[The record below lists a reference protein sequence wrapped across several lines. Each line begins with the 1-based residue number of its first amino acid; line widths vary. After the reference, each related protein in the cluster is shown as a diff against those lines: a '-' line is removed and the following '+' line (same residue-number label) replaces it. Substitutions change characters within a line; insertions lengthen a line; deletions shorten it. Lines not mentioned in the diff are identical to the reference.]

1 MHVKSPTVRS
11 ARHPAGWLLALL
23 LAPGLASAASPERAV
38 GNLQLTGIPE
48 ISAEDLNLVAPYLE
62 TRSARLLG
70 WVPDGGAVIRTRFAS
85 TEQLHLV
92 THPLGARH
100 QLTFYSEPVR
110 QAVVAPREARVAFLK
125 DRGGDEN
132 YGLFLLDLKTRQ
144 TRELSDPGTRNGA
157 PVWSRDGRQLAFYS
171 NARDGKSWDIHVVE
185 PASGQKA
192 RRLLA
197 TESESGAWWPLDF
210 SVSGAQ
216 LLLLQYFSIN
226 DSRLWLLELASGTL
240 TPVQLPPAGVNE
252 AAFARGGAG
261 LWVSVDAFGEF
272 RELIRLDP
280 VTGARDSLTAHLAA
294 DVELFAQS
302 DDGDWLGYTIN
313 DDGFSR
319 LNLIHLSRGLELE
332 LPLLPG
338 ARVDRMAF
346 LPGSSDLALTV
357 SDPAAP
363 GNLFRLVNGGDD
375 GAHLEQWTASETGGL
390 DRARF
395 SNATSFKFATF
406 DQVEGRPRQLQALR
420 YAQPGNGPH
429 PVLIDIHGGPEGQA
443 KPTFDA
449 TLQLLAAELGFVILR
464 PNVRGSAGF
473 GRSFLRLDNGRRRED
488 AVQDIGALLDWIAAQ
503 PELDHSRVVVM
514 GSSYGGYMVLA
525 SLIAHGER
533 LLGGIDRVGISNF
546 VSFLENTSDYRRD
559 LRRAEYGD
567 ERDPQMR
574 TFLDEISPMG
584 QARRIAKPLLIF
596 QGRNDPRVPVTESRQ
611 MVAEIQAAGGEVW
624 YMEAADEGH
633 GIRRKANQR
642 MYYAVVVTFL
652 RELLERQP

>member
-1 MHVKSPTVRS
+1 MRPTARSPRRP
-11 ARHPAGWLLALL
+11 ARWLRALL
-23 LAPGLASAASPERAV
+23 LVPALSLGAPPERTV
-38 GNLQLTGIPE
+38 GNLLLRGIPE
-48 ISAEDLNLVAPYLE
+48 ITAEDLNLVAPYLE

-70 WVPDGGAVIRTRFAS
+70 WVPGGGAVIRTRFAS

-100 QLTFYSEPVR
+100 QLTFASEPIR
-110 QAVVAPREARVAFLK
+110 QAFVAPHAAQLVFLR

-132 YGLFLLDLKTRQ
+132 YGLFLVELKTRQ
-144 TRELSDPGTRNGA
+144 TRELSEPGTRNGS

-171 NARDGKSWDIHVVE
+171 NGRNGTAWDIYLTE

-192 RRLLA
+192 RRVLDTGSA
-197 TESESGAWWPLDF
+197 SGAWWPLDF
-210 SVSGAQ
+210 SADGAQ

-226 DSRLWLLELASGTL
+226 DSRLWLLELASGRL
-240 TPVQLPPAGVNE
+240 AVVQLPPAGVNE
-252 AAFARGGAG
+252 AAYARDGAG

-280 VTGARDSLTAHLAA
+280 VTGARDSLTAHLKA

-302 DDGDWLGYTIN
+302 DAGDWLAYTIN
-313 DDGFSR
+313 DNGFSR
-319 LNLIHLSRGLELE
+319 LNLIDLERGLELE
-332 LPLLPG
+332 LPRLPG
-338 ARVDRMAF
+338 ARVDQMAF
-346 LPGSSDLALTV
+346 APRSSDLGLTV

-363 GNLFRLVNGGDD
+363 GNLFRLVNEGD
-375 GAHLEQWTASETGGL
+375 GARFEQWTASETGGA

-395 SNATSFKFATF
+395 SNAVSIQFATF
-406 DQVEGRPRQLQALR
+406 DQVAGQARQLQALL
-420 YAQPGNGPH
+420 YPQPGDGPH
-429 PVLIDIHGGPEGQA
+429 PVLVDIHGGPEGQA
-443 KPTFDA
+443 KPTFQA

-473 GRSFLRLDNGRRRED
+473 GRSFLQLDNGRRRED
-488 AVQDIGALLDWIAAQ
+488 SVRDIGALLDWIATR
-503 PELDHSRVVVM
+503 PELDHTRVVVM
-514 GSSYGGYMVLA
+514 GGSYGGYMVLA
-525 SLIAHGER
+525 SLIAYGER

-546 VSFLENTSDYRRD
+546 VTFLENTSDYRRD

-567 ERDPQMR
+567 ETDPEMR
-574 TFLDEISPMG
+574 AFLDAISPTR
-584 QARRIAKPLLIF
+584 QAHRIVKPLLIF

-611 MVAEIQAAGGEVW
+611 MVAEIEAGGGQVW

-642 MYYAVVVTFL
+642 MYYAAVVTFL
-652 RELLERQP
+652 RHLLESKP